1 MKIFSDY
8 FSKANRIQRQI
19 NKRTAKRIQE
29 YVSCSDK
36 LNSEQLTRNLIL
48 SQDMPK
54 GMIE

>member
-1 MKIFSDY
+1 ML
-8 FSKANRIQRQI
+8 
-19 NKRTAKRIQE
+19 
-29 YVSCSDK
+29 VCSDK

>member
-1 MKIFSDY
+1 MKIFPDY

-19 NKRTAKRIQE
+19 SKRTANRIKE